1 MKTNRMGTFAGV
13 FTPSI
18 LTILGIILFLRL
30 GYIVGNA
37 GLTQTLIILLLA
49 NSISVI
55 SSLSLAA
62 ISTNIKVKTGGIY
75 YLISRTLGYEFGGA
89 IGIVLFLAQ
98 AISIGFYCIGFAEV
112 LQPTLPES
120 ISIGVQSL
128 AAIAILVL
136 FLFAWLGSDWATRF
150 QYVVMSGL
158 VLALI
163 SFFWGAVQHWDVTI
177 LSSNWSAKDHR
188 VQFWVMFALLFPAV
202 TGFTQGVNMSG
213 DLKTPEYSI
222 PVGTF
227 NAVFISIFIYLLS
240 SVLFAG
246 SITKAELISIPN
258 PMSHVALSDT
268 LILVGVFAATL
279 SSALASFLGA
289 PRILQSLAND
299 RLWISLLPFAKG
311 SGTNNN
317 PRRGV
322 VLSTVIALLT
332 VLMGNLNMIAPVV
345 SMFFLISYGLINF
358 ATYFEATADSPS
370 FRPSFRWF
378 NKNLSLLGGLLC
390 LGAMLAINIVAG
402 TIAFSILI
410 AIYFYLRNTGMRS
423 RWADGWRSF
432 HLFRARE
439 HLLAAYKEQEHPRDW
454 RPNILLFPIY
464 SPGSELLYRFA
475 SLLESQSGFTTVV
488 KIVQGVGAT
497 LTRQKDKV
505 EQDLQQ
511 ELQQQNLQA
520 FPLVLS
526 SSSIDTSIHTLIQAY
541 GIGPLRANTI
551 LLPWP
556 LKDDKPQLHPGQSYA
571 QHLRTALKLKCNLL
585 ILSESKTEFKTTVD
599 NNEKKRIDI
608 WWSNDDSSHLA
619 LLLAFLLQRNED
631 WENTEIQLLCIPV
644 NNDAIDLKQLQ
655 QHLTEIRIPASIKPI
670 EQLNHSIVTAESADA
685 NMVFLPFR
693 LFHDQFLSIN
703 GEPLEQLLPSLP
715 TTALTLAKQ
724 DFELD
729 IEPEEGVAAETAEML
744 DTLEDA
750 RALCAYFQQQ
760 FDTLQQEKEQ
770 LLAEPENQE
779 TIEKLAKLEP
789 ILERMNRRLAKAN
802 AKRILAEKNVDGLQ
816 SQNHP

>member
-1 MKTNRMGTFAGV
+1 MKATSRLGTFGGV

-49 NSISVI
+49 NSISLL

-62 ISTNIKVKTGGIY
+62 ISTNIKVKAGGIY
-75 YLISRTLGYEFGGA
+75 YLISRTLGFEFGGA

-120 ISIGVQSL
+120 ISLSVQPL
-128 AAIAILVL
+128 AAIAIMVL

-163 SFFWGAVQHWDVTI
+163 SFFWGAFQHWNTDI
-177 LSSNWSAKDHR
+177 LSSNWSAVDNS

-213 DLKTPEYSI
+213 DLQDPEHSI
-222 PVGTF
+222 PLGTLS
-227 NAVFISIFIYLLS
+227 AVFISILIYILA
-240 SVLFAG
+240 VFVYAG
-246 SITKAELISIPN
+246 SITKSELISTPN
-258 PMSHVALSDT
+258 PMSHVAISET
-268 LILVGVFAATL
+268 LILLGIYAATL

-299 RLWISLLPFAKG
+299 RLWKILLPFAKG
-311 SGTNNN
+311 SGISNN

-322 VLSTVIALLT
+322 LLSTLIALMT
-332 VLMGNLNMIAPVV
+332 VSMGNLDIIAPIV

-370 FRPSFRWF
+370 FRPTFRWF

-390 LGAMLAINIVAG
+390 LGAMFAINIFTG
-402 TIAFSILI
+402 IIALSILI

-432 HLFRARE
+432 HIFRARE
-439 HLLAAYKEQEHPRDW
+439 HLLAADKEQEHPRDW
-454 RPNILLFPIY
+454 RPNILLFPY
-464 SPGSELLYRFA
+464 TSSSQLLYRFA
-475 SLLESQSGFTTVV
+475 SLLEAQSGFTTVV
-488 KIVQGVGAT
+488 KIIQGVGAE
-497 LTRQKDKV
+497 LIRQQQKE
-505 EQDLQQ
+505 EQNLQQ
-511 ELQQQNLQA
+511 ELQQQQLQA
-520 FPLVLS
+520 FPLVLTS
-526 SSSIDTSIHTLIQAY
+526 PSVDTSLHTLIQAY

-556 LKDDKPQLHPGQSYA
+556 VKHDKPQSHPGQGYA
-571 QHLRTALKLKCNLL
+571 KHLRIALRLKCNLL
-585 ILSESKTEFKTTVD
+585 ILSESKTKSNITAD
-599 NNEKKRIDI
+599 NNRKRRIDI
-608 WWSNDDSSHLA
+608 WWSSDDSSHLA
-619 LLLAFLLQRNED
+619 LLLAYLLQRNED
-631 WENTEIQLLCIPV
+631 WEETELRLLCIPV
-644 NNDAIDLKQLQ
+644 HDEPIDFGQLKQ
-655 QHLTEIRIPASIKPI
+655 HLAEVRIPASIQSI
-670 EQLNHSIVTAESADA
+670 TEFNHRTVITESADA
-685 NMVFLPFR
+685 DMVFLPFR
-693 LFHDQFLSIN
+693 LYQDQFLSVN
-703 GEPLEQLLPSLP
+703 GDPLEALLTCLP
-715 TTALTLAKQ
+715 ITVLTLAKQ

-729 IEPEEGVAAETAEML
+729 IEPEEGVAAETAEIL
-744 DTLEDA
+744 DSLEDA
-750 RALCAYFQQQ
+750 HALCAYFQQKR
-760 FDTLQQEKEQ
+760 DELQHEKEQ
-770 LLAEPENQE
+770 LLLESKSQE
-779 TIEKLAKLEP
+779 TIDKLAQLEP
-789 ILERMNRRLAKAN
+789 LLQGMNRRLAKAN
-802 AKRILAEKNVDGLQ
+802 AKLLLAEKSAEGL
-816 SQNHP
+816 N